1 MAIQPQFYETLYLV
15 RPDINSDDL
24 TVIQEKVTKA
34 INSGGEIIRDEK
46 WAERDL
52 AYPINDYTRGTY
64 YIVEFKSLPNVIA
77 NIEKHLAFHNVDVL
91 RFITVS
97 IEDPSAKA
105 AEAPAPAAPK
115 STPKASTPAPRT
127 TPSAPAAKPQTAS
140 KPAAEST
147 PEAPSAAPASKPAEE
162 STPEAPSAP
171 ESKPAA
177 ESTPEA
183 PSAPESKPAAEST
196 PEAPSAP
203 ESKPAEE
210 STPEQNTPP
219 ESTPEEDTSTS
230 SSSSGFS
237 AAPPLSTEDKE
248 SGGEE

>member
-183 PSAPESKPAAEST
+183 PSAPESKPA
-196 PEAPSAP
+196 
-203 ESKPAEE
+203 EE